1 MGTQKRRIGLMGGT
15 FNPIHMGHLI
25 TAEAVWETFGLD
37 EVLFIPSAHPPH
49 KDEHGMIAPNHR
61 LRMTELAIR
70 GNPHFRISDIELR
83 RQGPSYA
90 VDTVRT
96 LKEIYGD
103 DAELYF
109 ITGADAVNDLSTWY
123 HARELL
129 GVCHFI
135 AATRQ
140 GAELDME
147 RLQAH
152 FGELGKTHIHRL
164 PTPALEI
171 SSTDIR
177 ERLLQGRSVRYL
189 VPAVVEE
196 YIGKEGL
203 YR

>member
-1 MGTQKRRIGLMGGT
+1 MENKKFRLGLMGGT
-15 FNPIHMGHLI
+15 FNPIHVGHLI

-49 KDEHGMIAPNHR
+49 KPEQEMIAPVHR
-61 LRMTELAIR
+61 LRMTEIAIA

-90 VDTVRT
+90 LDTVNALRG
-96 LKEIYGD
+96 IYGD

-109 ITGADAVNDLSTWY
+109 ITGADAVNDLYTWY

-129 GVCHFI
+129 VSCHFI

-140 GAELDME
+140 GSELDME
-147 RLQAH
+147 TLQEH
-152 FGELGKTHIHRL
+152 FGELGRSHIHRL
-164 PTPALEI
+164 STPALEI

-177 ERLLQGRSVRYL
+177 ERLIEGRSVRYII
-189 VPAVVEE
+189 PSEVEE
-196 YIGKEGL
+196 YIRKEGL